1 MKTMIVYVTTK
12 LVIECEDRTLT
23 SDDIVSDM
31 DYSFEILAAG
41 AQIVDT
47 EILDY
52 TVTKVVDNDS

>member
-1 MKTMIVYVTTK
+1 MKTMIMYVTTK

-23 SDDIVSDM
+23 PDDIASDM
-31 DYSFEILAAG
+31 DYSFEVSAAG

-52 TVTKVVDNDS
+52 TVTKVVDSDS

>member
-12 LVIECEDRTLT
+12 LVIECEDRTLS
-23 SDDIVSDM
+23 SDDVMNDV
-31 DYSFEILAAG
+31 DYSFESSAAG

-52 TVTKVVDNDS
+52 TVTKVVDTDA